1 MNKEKGLQENILSSL
16 RKNKMSCEAV
26 SAKEKWKIQ
35 QTWRERFA
43 EGVKSKTGKW
53 VFKNSDWHAFSFNF
67 TPCLRG
73 ARAEEAFKQKLANRF
88 FLIASHHNIPAY
100 ICSKEG
106 GLNAEIFTE
115 LLSNAPDL
123 GDLYILPVDYEW
135 TMVFVHE
142 PNMGPFLAEY
152 KADKS

>member
-53 VFKNSDWHAFSFNF
+53 VFKNSACAVQELKKRSNKSW
-67 TPCLRG
+67 LIG
-73 ARAEEAFKQKLANRF
+73 F
-88 FLIASHHNIPAY
+88 FLLHRII
-100 ICSKEG
+100 
-106 GLNAEIFTE
+106 IFPHIF
-115 LLSNAPDL
+115 AVKK
-123 GDLYILPVDYEW
+123 GD
-135 TMVFVHE
+135 
-142 PNMGPFLAEY
+142 
-152 KADKS
+152 